1 MVASGKFGLPEY
13 YFVEFAPTVNFRY
26 HLWGC
31 KFFMAVAGFAKF
43 TNLSRY
49 HEFLCF
55 AMNRREFDSFYL
67 LMLQKLSFIV
77 FYSITDEKDSV

>member
-1 MVASGKFGLPEY
+1 
-13 YFVEFAPTVNFRY
+13 
-26 HLWGC
+26 
-31 KFFMAVAGFAKF
+31 MAVAGFAKF